1 MRTHFYCLIENV
13 VSLRAY
19 HYVALV
25 FKLHKNTLMNW
36 QNERFDVPIF
46 STNFHHD
53 LRRHGDVFRA
63 VVVITQLAINNGEK
77 PFKVKF
83 HSFKHLS

>member
-1 MRTHFYCLIENV
+1 
-13 VSLRAY
+13 
-19 HYVALV
+19 
-25 FKLHKNTLMNW
+25 MNW

-77 PFKVKF
+77 PVQVKYDPF
-83 HSFKHLS
+83 F